1 MSVAVS
7 HSQLSGHEVVKR
19 YFEALNNSDVQ
30 GITDLFGDR
39 AQVFNLSFS
48 PIEGKAGVQNFC
60 QEFFEQTTQ
69 RNFQILSV
77 AFANQQVMAHWSAA
91 LQFRSGAKVGSLV
104 LETGFPLRLE
114 GVNVFIFKD
123 DGVID
128 EMKIFH
134 ETTSIAQ
141 KAEELEQI
149 ITGLGLRGSPFYRCC
164 R

>member
-1 MSVAVS
+1 MPSIKEMAT
-7 HSQLSGHEVVKR
+7 GER
-19 YFEALNNSDVQ
+19 
-30 GITDLFGDR
+30 DR

-48 PIEGKAGVQNFC
+48 PIEGKN
-60 QEFFEQTTQ
+60 
-69 RNFQILSV
+69 
-77 AFANQQVMAHWSAA
+77 
-91 LQFRSGAKVGSLV
+91 
-104 LETGFPLRLE
+104 
-114 GVNVFIFKD
+114 D

-141 KAEELEQI
+141 KAEELKQI